1 MNIISLILDKEFLLL
16 LIEKLR
22 EKYSTTEELIPQY
35 SEREIEELL
44 KCIERIYSSG
54 YYDSFEERISGIL
67 FNITRG
73 HYLNNGNKRVATM
86 FTLIAF
92 NIEIDV
98 DAGLKA
104 KYKKMDVNIIKDLAL
119 KIAEGS
125 MDKEETLRQ
134 ITLHLTK

>member
-1 MNIISLILDKEFLLL
+1 
-16 LIEKLR
+16 
-22 EKYSTTEELIPQY
+22 
-35 SEREIEELL
+35 
-44 KCIERIYSSG
+44 
-54 YYDSFEERISGIL
+54 
-67 FNITRG
+67 
-73 HYLNNGNKRVATM
+73 M